1 MSGRFLLLFLQNEKG
16 VKTFNIPFLFT
27 SPQPTAHD
35 EIVWTFLSSL
45 QGASMGHRVKNYV
58 ERYHAEFWGFLDN
71 LFFLLNCK
79 PPAIKPFNLNLS
91 KCTFH
96 CFSSWGLSFPPLSII
111 IDFFFLF
118 TLFGS
123 EVGWFSYSASLYLFN
138 PQITQCFHAFLWLQG
153 LVAILRHIHMLKC
166 IQRLGAFHVAQ
177 RHF

>member
-27 SPQPTAHD
+27 SPQPRAHD

-111 IDFFFLF
+111 IDFFCCCSHCLVLRWDGFHTQLHF
-118 TLFGS
+118 T
-123 EVGWFSYSASLYLFN
+123 YLIPKLHN
-138 PQITQCFHAFLWLQG
+138 AFMHSSGYKAWWQ
-153 LVAILRHIHMLKC
+153 
-166 IQRLGAFHVAQ
+166 F
-177 RHF
+177 